1 MALLIQCFCLVIQ
14 MNIIFVVLKDMGVSE
29 NGAYLSAVAVGWGF
43 TLAMYRHGLSTSIWT
58 DCWQW
63 GMTMLAIVVIIGMGL
78 WQDVPRIAFPESSSG
93 DILWGV
99 WSACILLSGP
109 IGDVQHWQRAELTG
123 HGTAFYWGSFFF
135 GLYMLLVLV
144 MARFQFTT
152 GMNIVLLLA
161 VLCVTS
167 STIDSIAVAMH
178 EISDRKVGTV
188 VALLICSFWGVFAHV
203 GIIEL
208 WSRAGVFRVAFA
220 LLILGTAVSVVKKEG
235 AAWHTSKRTDWRG
248 PASEHLVSWMA

>member
-1 MALLIQCFCLVIQ
+1 
-14 MNIIFVVLKDMGVSE
+14 
-29 NGAYLSAVAVGWGF
+29 
-43 TLAMYRHGLSTSIWT
+43 
-58 DCWQW
+58 
-63 GMTMLAIVVIIGMGL
+63 MTMLAIVVIIGMGL

-188 VALLICSFWGVFAHV
+188 VALLICSFWGVFAPCRHHRAV
-203 GIIEL
+203 EQGGRVPRGVRAADSRYGCFGREKGGGGMAYLKNVLIGVDQLLNTLFRGWPDETLSSRCWRWHKDGVRHWPRRLVDTLFFWEKEHCRESYESEQLRRQMPPEL
-208 WSRAGVFRVAFA
+208 RAE
-220 LLILGTAVSVVKKEG
+220 L
-235 AAWHTSKRTDWRG
+235 
-248 PASEHLVSWMA
+248 